1 VNVFQN
7 NFALTSIWLSTQ
19 CRPSGAIIYTDAE
32 IEPYFGNLAA
42 LGMCLDPVRLP
53 QVIAWMKWYVSKLN
67 RPDIWG
73 LTGSIYVYSISP
85 TGEEIS
91 TGNCD
96 SVDSYAAT
104 FLSLAWNLWQTGDP
118 ASQAYIKSI
127 ASALDMVGGVITSPK
142 IQQPDGLTFAK
153 PNYQFKYLQ
162 DNCEVYHGLS
172 DAVSLFTALG
182 NPTQAA
188 YFSAAAA
195 SSIKGIM
202 TMLVAGEWS
211 VYKGVSGVLQAPN
224 MSTFYPDAMA
234 QLFPVLHGVVEPTSA
249 QAVASYAAFNK
260 AYPTWTS
267 LSFATADDPF
277 PQCLLG
283 VVAKIMGDESRLD
296 DYIASVAVKYVP
308 SFPWP
313 FYDSEGG
320 WLMQATYPTTTT
332 DKNLELDSGW
342 VSNASAAIGGP
353 TPYVPPTS
361 YGFVQPPSAV
371 SDWIEFFIEGP
382 AYTCAVSSITR
393 PIPANN
399 NGLLT
404 MNFDLV
410 VDANTPNLAQA
421 LEFDAVVVDANK
433 KQYVAGLQILQDGT
447 VQLWINGKW
456 QNAGVNV
463 GRFVANTVIP
473 ASISYQ
479 FVWAA
484 ETYQFLS
491 LTVSG
496 KAYPI
501 TMPPCAAIESDW
513 AENTLTV
520 QIQQDLNATGGT
532 MREWVQNLDSA
543 WS

>member
-1 VNVFQN
+1 
-7 NFALTSIWLSTQ
+7 
-19 CRPSGAIIYTDAE
+19 
-32 IEPYFGNLAA
+32 
-42 LGMCLDPVRLP
+42 MCLDPVRLP

-211 VYKGVSGVLQAPN
+211 VYKGVSGALQAPN
-224 MSTFYPDAMA
+224 MATFYPDAMA
-234 QLFPVLHGVVEPTSA
+234 QLFPVLHGVAEPTSA

-267 LSFATADDPF
+267 LS
-277 PQCLLG
+277 
-283 VVAKIMGDESRLD
+283 S
-296 DYIASVAVKYVP
+296 
-308 SFPWP
+308 
-313 FYDSEGG
+313 
-320 WLMQATYPTTTT
+320 
-332 DKNLELDSGW
+332 
-342 VSNASAAIGGP
+342 
-353 TPYVPPTS
+353 
-361 YGFVQPPSAV
+361 
-371 SDWIEFFIEGP
+371 
-382 AYTCAVSSITR
+382 
-393 PIPANN
+393 
-399 NGLLT
+399 
-404 MNFDLV
+404 
-410 VDANTPNLAQA
+410 
-421 LEFDAVVVDANK
+421 
-433 KQYVAGLQILQDGT
+433 
-447 VQLWINGKW
+447 
-456 QNAGVNV
+456 
-463 GRFVANTVIP
+463 
-473 ASISYQ
+473 
-479 FVWAA
+479 
-484 ETYQFLS
+484 
-491 LTVSG
+491 
-496 KAYPI
+496 
-501 TMPPCAAIESDW
+501 
-513 AENTLTV
+513 
-520 QIQQDLNATGGT
+520 
-532 MREWVQNLDSA
+532 
-543 WS
+543 